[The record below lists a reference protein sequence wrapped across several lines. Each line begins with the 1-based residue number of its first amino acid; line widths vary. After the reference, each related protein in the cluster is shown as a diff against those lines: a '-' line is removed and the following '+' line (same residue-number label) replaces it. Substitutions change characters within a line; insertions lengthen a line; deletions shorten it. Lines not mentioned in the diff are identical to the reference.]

1 MQRYDRSR
9 RLLALAIAA
18 LAGWVDASGFLAAD
32 RYFLSFMS
40 GNTTR
45 LAVDLAQDPQQAL
58 VPLGLIAGFLAGVVA
73 GALLA
78 DALPARRKTAV
89 LSLCALLLI
98 ASAAAASTG
107 HVVLMGAAAVLA
119 MGAVNNSYR
128 RDGEVAVGLTY
139 MTGAVVRFGQGLA
152 SWLQGAPRPGWLVNG
167 ALWLAMALGA
177 AAGAMT
183 FLAEASLTPW
193 IGAVG
198 ATALAIMAWRIERQ
212 AS

>member
-1 MQRYDRSR
+1 MQRYDRPR
-9 RLLALAIAA
+9 RHLALAIAA

-45 LAVDLAQDPQQAL
+45 LAVDLAKDPRQAL
-58 VPLGLIAGFLAGVVA
+58 VPLALIAGFLAGVIT

-78 DALPARRKTAV
+78 DRRPERRKTAV
-89 LSLCALLLI
+89 LSFCAVLLGL
-98 ASAAAASTG
+98 SAVAASTG
-107 HVVLMGAAAVLA
+107 HTGMMAGTAVLA

-152 SWLQGAPRPGWLVNG
+152 SWLRGAPRTGWLVNG
-167 ALWLAMALGA
+167 ALWLAMASGA
-177 AAGAMT
+177 ATGAMT
-183 FLAEASLTPW
+183 FLAWASLTPW
-193 IGAVG
+193 LSAGA
-198 ATALAIMAWRIERQ
+198 AALLAALAWRIERAQ
-212 AS
+212 G